1 MLLALIAFICFAG
14 LVMAWAVLPA
24 SPTSTVRVEPAQVDM
39 LPEGEFAPAQS

>member
-24 SPTSTVRVEPAQVDM
+24 SPATTVRAESAPLE
-39 LPEGEFAPAQS
+39 LPEGEFAAAQS